1 MSKCKTPVAV
11 NTAKARLMSAK
22 IGNAQATNIVAMEY
36 RFGEKSITSSMP
48 SKPTRRFSEINGD
61 DYIQFRVNSIR
72 STMSASSSLKQRMTR
87 MSSMFS

>member
-1 MSKCKTPVAV
+1 MSKSRSPVAV

-36 RFGEKSITSSMP
+36 RSMSS
-48 SKPTRRFSEINGD
+48 KRFSEINGD
-61 DYIQFRVNSIR
+61 DYTQFRVSSIR

>member
-1 MSKCKTPVAV
+1 MSKSKTPVAV

-22 IGNAQATNIVAMEY
+22 TGNAQATNIVAMEY
-36 RFGEKSITSSMP
+36 RSMSS
-48 SKPTRRFSEINGD
+48 KRFSEINGD
-61 DYIQFRVNSIR
+61 DYTQFRVSSIR